1 MKHNLAARYNS
12 MIETQEAETKLF
24 HLFHLDPETKLGSIF
39 ALLIKTDY
47 LVDKKYHFSPLKTPL
62 V

>member
-12 MIETQEAETKLF
+12 MIETQEAETK
-24 HLFHLDPETKLGSIF
+24 LFHLDPETKLGSIF

-47 LVDKKYHFSPLKTPL
+47 LVDKKYHFSP
-62 V
+62 